1 MVIYFGKKYSNLDI
15 KPTFVNDSE
24 IERVFSFKLSGVIV
38 SSDLTWNEHVAYIVS
53 KASRRIFVIQQLL
66 KAGTA
71 IIDILTVYCSI
82 VRSVLE
88 YACQVWHSG
97 LTLQQSKEIESVQR
111 RVTRLILPDVSYKES
126 LQILGIE
133 KLLSDVRI

>member
-1 MVIYFGKKYSNLDI
+1 M
-15 KPTFVNDSE
+15 
-24 IERVFSFKLSGVIV
+24 
-38 SSDLTWNEHVAYIVS
+38 AYIVS

-97 LTLQQSKEIESVQR
+97 LTLQQSNEIESVQR
-111 RVTRLILPDVSYKES
+111 RVMRLILPDVSYKES
-126 LQILGIE
+126 LKILGIE
-133 KLLSDVRI
+133 KLTVRLNVRVMNYIIYYQEELYLSVMIHITCAKSTRSLFRSAGPTGH